1 MKKRV
6 FSVVL
11 AALCAL
17 TALAFVGCTDKP
29 RKLDAVEQ
37 SVVGE
42 WKNGIGNTYTFNADG
57 TYTHSNNGVGG
68 DRTWKHDG
76 DWIESEDR
84 GHYNIIL
91 ITGTKYALFDD
102 YPDLLCCIHP
112 ETGKIDAND
121 DMFTYRRVAEGA

>member
-37 SVVGE
+37 SIVGE
-42 WKNGIGNTYTFNADG
+42 WRDSDNWGYNLNADG
-57 TYTHSNNGVGG
+57 TYTTTNGHSG
-68 DRTWKHDG
+68 TWKHDG

-84 GHYNIIL
+84 GHYNIISMS
-91 ITGTKYALFDD
+91 GSKYALFDD
-102 YPDLLCCIHP
+102 YPDLLCYINS
-112 ETGKIDAND
+112 ENKIRAND
-121 DMFTYRRVAEGA
+121 QALRRVTEEA

>member
-6 FSVVL
+6 FSVML

-42 WKNGIGNTYTFNADG
+42 WKNGFGDTYTFNADG
-57 TYTHSNNGVGG
+57 TYTTSNGHS
-68 DRTWKHDG
+68 RTWKHDG

-91 ITGTKYALFDD
+91 IGGTKRALFDD
-102 YPDLLCCIHP
+102 YPDLLCGIHP

-121 DMFTYRRVAEGA
+121 DKSTLRRVTEEA

>member
-37 SVVGE
+37 SIVGE
-42 WKNGIGNTYTFNADG
+42 WKNSYGTFTLNADG
-57 TYTHSNNGVGG
+57 TYTHSNGHSG
-68 DRTWKHDG
+68 TWKHDG

-102 YPDLLCCIHP
+102 YPDLLCPISSENKIRDDDDT
-112 ETGKIDAND
+112 ETL
-121 DMFTYRRVAEGA
+121 RRMTEEA